1 MLGLLFIASILCV
14 VINVLNSKYIT
25 KCKGKMEKMFY
36 ALMPSII
43 SLLMAMFYAFLLV
56 VLPTNRET
64 LLPITI
70 ITAILISLVFILVNA
85 FVIISKA
92 IENDDNNEIKMGM
105 TLIFLS
111 PIIFLISIPL
121 EIALF
126 FMIRLRKEHNEIKV
140 VEEEIF
146 YEGFKSDYLN

>member
-1 MLGLLFIASILCV
+1 MLGLLFIAIIFCV

-25 KCKGKMEKMFY
+25 KCKSKMDMLFFS
-36 ALMPSII
+36 LMPSVIC
-43 SLLMAMFYAFLLV
+43 LLMAMFYSFLL
-56 VLPTNRET
+56 LIFASDRDT

-92 IENDDNNEIKMGM
+92 IEKDDNNEIKLGM
-105 TLIFLS
+105 FMIFLS
-111 PIIFLISIPL
+111 PIIFLVSIPL
-121 EIALF
+121 CIALF
-126 FMIRLRKEHNEIKV
+126 FMIRLRKDYREVKV

-146 YEGFKSDYLN
+146 YDGFTSDYLN